1 MDHRLLMLMRR
12 RDKAESR
19 MCNAAG
25 SKNRY
30 NNPAIHE
37 YERDVA
43 EELIEEAMEEIWHED
58 GVDLE
63 EHGVD
68 VKSGDSSSTSGD
80 SE

>member
-1 MDHRLLMLMRR
+1 MTVVRIVKKVRYDVDSTGRPHR
-12 RDKAESR
+12 
-19 MCNAAG
+19 
-25 SKNRY
+25 
-30 NNPAIHE
+30 
-37 YERDVA
+37 
-43 EELIEEAMEEIWHED
+43 EEWREVEEVPDELSEEAMEEIWHED